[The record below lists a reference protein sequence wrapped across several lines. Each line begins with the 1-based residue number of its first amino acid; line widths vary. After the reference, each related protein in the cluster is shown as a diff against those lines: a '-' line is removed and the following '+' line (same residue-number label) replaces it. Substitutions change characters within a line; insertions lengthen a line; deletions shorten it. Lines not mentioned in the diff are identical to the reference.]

1 MKSIEDIRRDNAAT
15 WGAVIDKLRAMGHW
29 VVVEH
34 GPGAVSNQTI
44 VSVQAVPAREAT
56 NAAADLSSRAP
67 SAHTISILPPTREP
81 VRTLGDYVRQ
91 CEERADRY
99 RYQSRPGCTY
109 RDESFDEHGLPV
121 NCGGTD

>member
-34 GPGAVSNQTI
+34 GPGAVSSQTI
-44 VSVQAVPAREAT
+44 VSVQAVPARDAT

-67 SAHTISILPPTREP
+67 SAHTIAILPPTAEAQK
-81 VRTLGDYVRQ
+81 TLGDYVRE
-91 CEERADRY
+91 CRERAA
-99 RYQSRPGCTY
+99 
-109 RDESFDEHGLPV
+109 RDLPI
-121 NCGGTD
+121 NYGGTD